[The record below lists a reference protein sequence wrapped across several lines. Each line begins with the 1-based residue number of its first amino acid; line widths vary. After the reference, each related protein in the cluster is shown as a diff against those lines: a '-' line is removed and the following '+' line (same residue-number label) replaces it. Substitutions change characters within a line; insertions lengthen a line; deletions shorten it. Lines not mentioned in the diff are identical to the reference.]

1 MSQPAASP
9 AAAEPRPDGRP
20 GLGAELVQNL
30 DEAAA
35 RRPRSRNVGAL
46 RRLIPFARRRG
57 GDAVGALVFLLT
69 ATAATLGLSGAVRLL
84 VDALTQP
91 GVSPAQVNLGSP

>member
-1 MSQPAASP
+1 MSQLAASP

-35 RRPRSRNVGAL
+35 RGTRFRQDFPPDCVPIRQGRAVL
-46 RRLIPFARRRG
+46 PL
-57 GDAVGALVFLLT
+57 DAY
-69 ATAATLGLSGAVRLL
+69 
-84 VDALTQP
+84 
-91 GVSPAQVNLGSP
+91 VSDLD